1 MSEKNYRYVDPL
13 SPFGF
18 RHLFGN
24 ESRKEILLEFLN
36 VLFEGENRILNAVSP
51 PEKDTAD
58 YPGAEDALL
67 NLVCTDEDGDGFTVQ
82 IRNLGEHNFREKNRQ
97 FMARH
102 FSNSVSKDQST
113 SAFPYKDN
121 FLVGFL
127 SSRLSERTKFL
138 HFKDVFHLQKD
149 QEESYSGILGFK
161 FMEISGQDDP
171 GEELENELEKWLYVF
186 RNMRQLGH
194 QPDVL
199 DSPVFGKLFKLAE
212 IANLTAEQRLEYE
225 KSLKTEQENAD
236 ENRKEAKDPG
246 KRRADFER
254 MLSSI
259 SHGIIIKVT
268 QITDEE
274 AERYKSRK

>member
-1 MSEKNYRYVDPL
+1 MSEKKRYVDPL

-18 RHLFGN
+18 KHLFGQ

-36 VLFEGENRILNAVSP
+36 VLFEGENRILNAVSAA
-51 PEKDTAD
+51 EKDTVS
-58 YPGAEDALL
+58 YPGAEDALM

-102 FSNSVSKDQST
+102 FSNSVVKDQST

-138 HFKDVFHLQKD
+138 HFRDVFHLQKD
-149 QEESYSGILGFK
+149 HEESYSGVLGFK

-171 GEELENELEKWLYVF
+171 GDKLEDELEKWLYLF
-186 RNMRQLGH
+186 RNMRHLDH
-194 QPDVL
+194 QPEVL
-199 DSPVFGKLFKLAE
+199 DSPVFEKLFKLAE
-212 IANLTAEQRLEYE
+212 IANLTAEERLEYE
-225 KSLKTEQENAD
+225 KDLKTEREDPD
-236 ENRKEAKDPG
+236 EKRKETKEPDR
-246 KRRADFER
+246 KRGDFEK
-254 MLSSI
+254 MLNSL
-259 SHGIIIKVT
+259 SHGILIKVT
-268 QITDEE
+268 QVTEEE
-274 AERYKSRK
+274 AERYKSRHQ

>member
-1 MSEKNYRYVDPL
+1 MSEKNYRYIDPL

-36 VLFEGENRILNAVSP
+36 VLFEGENHILNAVSL
-51 PEKDTAD
+51 PEKDTAG

-102 FSNSVSKDQST
+102 FSNSVLKDQST

-138 HFKDVFHLQKD
+138 HFNDVFHLQKNH
-149 QEESYSGILGFK
+149 EESYSGILGFK
-161 FMEISGQDDP
+161 FMEISVPGDP
-171 GEELENELEKWLYVF
+171 GEEPEDELEKWLYLF
-186 RNMRQLGH
+186 RNLRQLDH

-199 DSPVFGKLFKLAE
+199 DSPVFGQLFKLAE
-212 IANLTAEQRLEYE
+212 IADLTAEQRLEYDR
-225 KSLKTEQENAD
+225 SLKAEQGNAD
-236 ENRKEAKDPG
+236 ENRKEAKGPDR
-246 KRRADFER
+246 KRRDFER
-254 MLSSI
+254 MLRSI

-268 QITDEE
+268 QVTEEE
-274 AERYKSRK
+274 AERYRSRK